1 MNGRTL
7 SISGSVEGQGYTPSV
22 IQVWMAYDPEP
33 YSETCSTE
41 RPVAFVQPGNGSVVY
56 SGQLTPYTWTF
67 CTQYQKGKPQT
78 DQVPWLYSQS
88 WNYTLRHRIRTTD
101 PYIYDF
107 STSVNLDHERVE
119 RLEYGSGVA
128 SGWRIIVWSGERIIA
143 NQWLEY

>member
-7 SISGSVEGQGYTPSV
+7 SISGTIEGQNYKPTT
-22 IQVWMAYDPEP
+22 IQVWQAYDPEP

-41 RPVAFVQPGNGSVVY
+41 RPVAFVQPGNGSVAY

-67 CTQYQKGKPQT
+67 CTQHQKGKSQT

-88 WNYTLRHRIRTTD
+88 WNYTLRHRTRITD

-119 RLEYGSGVA
+119 KLEYGSGVA